1 MLNKGTSLVWR
12 RLYQGLNPGPPA
24 LKRALYHR
32 RSRRVTFCLGYLIK
46 DIALCLE
53 RNQNLIA
60 IKTIYVCFLWRL
72 VTILKNSLGM
82 PWSNL
87 RYINWSNVTF
97 KFISMFLY
105 YFFICLAATPSTL
118 IMDMVPQQP
127 MMTMVRR
134 FIWIMLCF
142 IFCSIYNIWKLCAIN
157 NICKLCAINN
167 ICKHNDIFQ
176 NKDLYKK

>member
-1 MLNKGTSLVWR
+1 MTRSLTGDWTR
-12 RLYQGLNPGPPA
+12 DLPHS
-24 LKRALYHR
+24 KRALYHR
-32 RSRRVTFCLGYLIK
+32 RSRRLTFCLGYLIK

-97 KFISMFLY
+97 KFIS
-105 YFFICLAATPSTL
+105 S
-118 IMDMVPQQP
+118 
-127 MMTMVRR
+127 
-134 FIWIMLCF
+134 
-142 IFCSIYNIWKLCAIN
+142 FCIISLFVLQRHPVLWLWTWC
-157 NICKLCAINN
+157 
-167 ICKHNDIFQ
+167 HNSLWWLWFV
-176 NKDLYKK
+176 DLYAFDLNYALFYILFNLQYLKTLCN